1 MWGGQGRAGRLEWWE
16 CGEETENV
24 GNDVVKGQ
32 ASGFAGVGCC
42 SMESGEP
49 SEFLTRTV
57 SGSI

>member
-1 MWGGQGRAGRLEWWE
+1 MVREGQKGWSGGSVVRKQ
-16 CGEETENV
+16 NV

-49 SEFLTRTV
+49 SEC
-57 SGSI
+57 